1 VPEVFTAVTSVAI
14 IMIYIAYLLV
24 TVPMLVRRLR
34 GQWPDEGQK
43 GYFSLGRLGLPVN
56 VLAVLWGAAMAINL
70 AWPREEVYGTGWL
83 RFIAFLFIG
92 VVALAGLAWFR
103 LRGRHGLGCLPEH
116 RAKEIEQ
123 GMGETA

>member
-1 VPEVFTAVTSVAI
+1 MPVPVLVVPVPVSVPV
-14 IMIYIAYLLV
+14 LV
-24 TVPMLVRRLR
+24 PPVPVPMLVRRLR

-70 AWPREEVYGTGWL
+70 AWPREAVYGTGWL

-92 VVALAGLAWFR
+92 VVALAGLTWFR

-116 RAKEIEQ
+116 RAKELEQ